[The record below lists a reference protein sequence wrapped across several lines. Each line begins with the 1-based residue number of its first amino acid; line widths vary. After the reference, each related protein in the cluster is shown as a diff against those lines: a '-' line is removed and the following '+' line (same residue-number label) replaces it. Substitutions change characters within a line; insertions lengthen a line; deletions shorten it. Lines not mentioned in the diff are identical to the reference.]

1 MVVQRLAAGGR
12 RVRLTSRRMSAILDA
27 HVAISAIELSPGAV
41 QREICEQALR
51 LVGGDGAVVEMRHG
65 DEMEYVGAAGAGVAH
80 LGLRIPVAGS
90 ISGNCLSGGIALL
103 CSDTESDPRVNL
115 EACRRVGV
123 RSMVLAPLRHR
134 DVVVGVLKVFAT
146 TPHRFTRQDEATLA
160 LLAAPFGAA
169 IDNARQMTEAAH
181 VASTDGLTGLNNRA
195 QALRHLDRARLRQ
208 RLLGGYTAVLFLD
221 LDGFKAVNDDRGHE
235 CGDAVLTAVAT
246 RIAICVREKDVAA
259 RFGGDEFVVIC
270 EQLATSGD
278 ASGVAERLVSEISR
292 PYLLPDGDTAQL
304 GVSIGVAVTDEDV
317 DPRALVEAADQARY
331 RAKRS
336 GGGYATMRLTSELAV
351 AAATV

>member
-1 MVVQRLAAGGR
+1 MVVHRLATGGR
-12 RVRLTSRRMSAILDA
+12 RVRLTSHRMSAILDA

-41 QREICEQALR
+41 QREICEQALS
-51 LVGGDGAVVEMRHG
+51 LVGGDGAVVEMRRG

-80 LGLRIPVAGS
+80 LGLRMPVAGS
-90 ISGNCLSGGIALL
+90 ISRTCLSERTALL
-103 CSDTESDPRVNL
+103 CTDTESDPRVNL

-123 RSMVLAPLRHR
+123 RSVVLAPLRHR
-134 DVVVGVLKVFAT
+134 DVVVGVLKVFAA

-169 IDNARQMTEAAH
+169 MDNARQMTEAVQ
-181 VASTDGLTGLNNRA
+181 VASIDGLTGLNNRA
-195 QALRHLDRARLRQ
+195 QALRHLDRVCLRQ
-208 RLLGGYTAVLFLD
+208 RLLGGHTAVLFLD
-221 LDGFKAVNDDRGHE
+221 LDGFKAVNDGRGHE

-259 RFGGDEFVVIC
+259 RFGGDEFLVIC

-292 PYLLPDGDTAQL
+292 PYLLPDGDTVQL
-304 GVSIGVAVTDEDV
+304 GVSIGIAVTDEDV
-317 DPRALVEAADQARY
+317 DPRALVDAADQARY

-336 GGGYATMRLTSELAV
+336 GGGYAAVRLMPELAV